1 MRAAYTDSF
10 AERLALDVAC
20 AMVRRC
26 RARLERLDKRLHI
39 LALETDAARAA
50 LVRWCEIAEGCA
62 LAFETK
68 PLPRTGCRV
77 ESLRRPER

>member
-1 MRAAYTDSF
+1 
-10 AERLALDVAC
+10 
-20 AMVRRC
+20 
-26 RARLERLDKRLHI
+26 
-39 LALETDAARAA
+39 
-50 LVRWCEIAEGCA
+50 VRWCEIAEGCA